1 LEGDREWLET
11 FFRAQKEINR
21 NNDSSFVKE
30 QSEKAQGIL
39 SKKLSE
45 EELQTLLNKQKE
57 LWQIE
62 KQLVDLN
69 IYEEKYEVK
78 IEITNK

>member
-1 LEGDREWLET
+1 MEGDREWLET